1 MQLTRSPARRAGEYR
16 WDPAQGYIDAG
27 ALDGVD
33 AVVHLAGETVA
44 GRWTDA
50 KKRRIMDSRV
60 QGTRLVSEAIAGL
73 DRKPA
78 VLVSASGIG
87 VYGDSGDEPRTE
99 ESALGDGFLA
109 DVVRAWEGAAD
120 PARAAGIRVVHTR
133 FGIVQS
139 RRGGALQ
146 TQLPLFK
153 LGLGGPVGGG
163 RQYVSWVAID
173 DVVSAIAFALSED
186 DISGPVNVTAPGRR
200 HAGGVRAHARPCAA
214 PPGRAAGAGVRGAR
228 DPRRLRE
235 RGAGRAARDPATA
248 ARTAATFSATRSW
261 SPRCGTCSAVT
272 SRGPL
277 GPHAQLTRDH
287 REIRDERLHG
297 RLPRLVVRCAQ
308 DGGGMHGRDHALG
321 KRRSTNRPR
330 SRVTRNW
337 RPSSAC
343 AAVDPRHDEHARL
356 QASRAPRRATGGRP

>member
-1 MQLTRSPARRAGEYR
+1 MKVLVTGASGLIGSALVPVLEKQGNEVVQLTRSPARRDGEYR

-60 QGTRLVSEAIAGL
+60 HGTRLVSEAIAGL

-99 ESALGDGFLA
+99 DSALGDGFLA

-186 DISGPVNVTAPGRR
+186 DISGPVNVTAPGAVTQGEYARTLGRVLRR
-200 HAGGVRAHARPCAA
+200 PAVLPAPAFAVRAILGDFANEVLEGQRVIPQ
-214 PPGRAAGAGVRGAR
+214 RLLDRGYVFRHPELEPA
-228 DPRRLRE
+228 LRHVLD
-235 RGAGRAARDPATA
+235 RK
-248 ARTAATFSATRSW
+248 
-261 SPRCGTCSAVT
+261 V
-272 SRGPL
+272 
-277 GPHAQLTRDH
+277 
-287 REIRDERLHG
+287 
-297 RLPRLVVRCAQ
+297 
-308 DGGGMHGRDHALG
+308 
-321 KRRSTNRPR
+321 
-330 SRVTRNW
+330 
-337 RPSSAC
+337 
-343 AAVDPRHDEHARL
+343 
-356 QASRAPRRATGGRP
+356 

>member
-1 MQLTRSPARRAGEYR
+1 MKVLVTGASGLIGSALVPVLEKQGNEVVQLTRSPARRDGEYR

-60 QGTRLVSEAIAGL
+60 HGTRLVSEAIAGL

-99 ESALGDGFLA
+99 DSALGDGFLA

-163 RQYVSWVAID
+163 RQWVSWVAID

-186 DISGPVNVTAPGRR
+186 DISGPVNVTAPGAVTQGEYARTLGRVLRR
-200 HAGGVRAHARPCAA
+200 PAVLPAPAFAVRAILGDFANEVLEGQRVIPQ
-214 PPGRAAGAGVRGAR
+214 RLLDRGYVFRHPELEPA
-228 DPRRLRE
+228 LRHVLD
-235 RGAGRAARDPATA
+235 RK
-248 ARTAATFSATRSW
+248 
-261 SPRCGTCSAVT
+261 V
-272 SRGPL
+272 
-277 GPHAQLTRDH
+277 
-287 REIRDERLHG
+287 
-297 RLPRLVVRCAQ
+297 
-308 DGGGMHGRDHALG
+308 
-321 KRRSTNRPR
+321 
-330 SRVTRNW
+330 
-337 RPSSAC
+337 
-343 AAVDPRHDEHARL
+343 
-356 QASRAPRRATGGRP
+356 

>member
-1 MQLTRSPARRAGEYR
+1 MKVLVTGASGLIGSALVPVLEKQGNELVQLTRSPARRDGEYR

-60 QGTRLVSEAIAGL
+60 HGTRLVSEAIAGL

-99 ESALGDGFLA
+99 DSALGDGFLA

-173 DVVSAIAFALSED
+173 DVVSAIAFALPED
-186 DISGPVNVTAPGRR
+186 DISGPVNVTAPGAVTQGEYARTLGRVLRR
-200 HAGGVRAHARPCAA
+200 PAVLPAPAFAVRAILGDFANEVLEGQRVIPQ
-214 PPGRAAGAGVRGAR
+214 RLLDRGYVFRHPELEPA
-228 DPRRLRE
+228 LRHVLD
-235 RGAGRAARDPATA
+235 RK
-248 ARTAATFSATRSW
+248 
-261 SPRCGTCSAVT
+261 V
-272 SRGPL
+272 
-277 GPHAQLTRDH
+277 
-287 REIRDERLHG
+287 
-297 RLPRLVVRCAQ
+297 
-308 DGGGMHGRDHALG
+308 
-321 KRRSTNRPR
+321 
-330 SRVTRNW
+330 
-337 RPSSAC
+337 
-343 AAVDPRHDEHARL
+343 
-356 QASRAPRRATGGRP
+356 